1 MEDRHGSEITSLLRE
16 ILNELREIRRN
27 TKPYPQQ
34 ILNETDEELK
44 KMQRIRETFN
54 KFPGEHNGTD

>member
-27 TKPYPQQ
+27 TNPQQ